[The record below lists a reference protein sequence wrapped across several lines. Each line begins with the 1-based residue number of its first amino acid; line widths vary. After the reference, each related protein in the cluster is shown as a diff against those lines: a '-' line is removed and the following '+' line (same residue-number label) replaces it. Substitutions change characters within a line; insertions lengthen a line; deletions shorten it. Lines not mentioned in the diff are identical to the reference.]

1 MDVLVTVVATLAF
14 CATLALVLFLSD
26 DRARRATPSPPPLR
40 SRFRSPVAPRRP
52 IPAPAGRAAVATMAI
67 PVPVRLREP
76 AFTDPP
82 VPALELLQLEA
93 WRRDQLVAAGIAPR
107 EARRAAEAG
116 VEAARVRELVERGC
130 PPELALR
137 IVA

>member
-1 MDVLVTVVATLAF
+1 
-14 CATLALVLFLSD
+14 
-26 DRARRATPSPPPLR
+26 
-40 SRFRSPVAPRRP
+40 
-52 IPAPAGRAAVATMAI
+52 MAI